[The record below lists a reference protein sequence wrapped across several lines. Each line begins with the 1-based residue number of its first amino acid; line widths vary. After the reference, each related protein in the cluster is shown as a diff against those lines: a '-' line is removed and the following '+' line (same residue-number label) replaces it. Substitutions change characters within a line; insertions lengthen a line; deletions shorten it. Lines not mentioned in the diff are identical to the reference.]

1 MGAKQGVAVKRN
13 VAFVGCLLALGVV
26 IGLLITDQIDQHRA
40 PAIVIEDPRLDAEIV
55 VSVEGAV
62 VSPGTYSLTFDARVQ
77 HALDAAGGPTSDA
90 DLTGM
95 NLAQRLRD
103 EDRLIV
109 PTLAQDAAGSPQS
122 EPVGLVGQTPTALV
136 TNLINVNTADA
147 ATLESL
153 PRIGEVLAA
162 AIIAYREANG
172 PFGSVEELAL
182 VDGISLGTVDEI
194 RQLIT
199 V

>member
-1 MGAKQGVAVKRN
+1 MGAKRGVGVKRN
-13 VAFVGCLLALGVV
+13 VAIVGCLLALGVV
-26 IGLLITDQIDQHRA
+26 IGLLIIDQIDQHRA
-40 PAIVIEDPRLDAEIV
+40 PAIVIDDPRIDAEIV
-55 VSVEGAV
+55 VSIEGAV
-62 VSPGTYSLTFDARVQ
+62 VSPGTYSLPFDARVQ

-90 DLTGM
+90 DLSRM

-109 PTLAQDAAGSPQS
+109 PALAQGAAGSPQS
-122 EPVGLVGQTPTALV
+122 GPVGLVGQTPTVLA

-153 PRIGEVLAA
+153 PRIGEALAA
-162 AIIAYREANG
+162 AIIAYREVNG
-172 PFGSVEELAL
+172 PFGSVDELAL
-182 VDGISLGTVDEI
+182 VDGISLGIVDEI
-194 RQLIT
+194 RHLIT